1 MEDYSIRPITL
12 GTIDVPKVFLT
23 NQYGYGELV
32 REGCFSWYIEG
43 PSKRI
48 LVDTGSR
55 MQLLRFPAWEHQI
68 SFEQRLKDFGLKPA
82 DIDIVIL
89 THLHYE
95 HCGYCAL
102 FPNAKFYVQKTEYEF
117 ALNPHPSYAHFYD
130 KRQLENVNLE
140 LVEGDQE
147 IVKGVRTMF
156 TPGHCIG
163 AQSVLV
169 ETSQGIAG
177 ITGFCCIAQNFEP
190 PVALNTRD
198 NIINIGMYYDPIAA
212 YDNMLKFRDACD
224 ILIPI
229 HDPSFI
235 NVDRIPKPNVTYTPD
250 HKIR

>member
-1 MEDYSIRPITL
+1 MEDYSIRPIVL

-55 MQLLRFPAWEHQI
+55 MELLRFPAWNYSVPPE
-68 SFEQRLKDFGLKPA
+68 ERLKDFGLKPA

-95 HCGYCAL
+95 HCGYGTL
-102 FPNAKFYVQKTEYEF
+102 YPNAKFYVQKSEYEF
-117 ALNPHPSYAHFYD
+117 ALDPHPAYAHYYD
-130 KRQLENVNLE
+130 KRQMDGLDLE
-140 LVEGDQE
+140 LIEGDHD

-156 TPGHCIG
+156 TPGHSIG
-163 AQSVLV
+163 TQSVLI
-169 ETSQGIAG
+169 ETNRGIAG
-177 ITGFCCIAQNFEP
+177 ITGFCCISQNFEP
-190 PVALNTRD
+190 PVALHARD
-198 NIINIGMYYDPIAA
+198 NIINIGMYYNPLDA

-224 ILIPI
+224 ILVPI
-229 HDPSFI
+229 HDPAFI
-235 NVDRIPKPNVTYTPD
+235 NVDRIPKPNVSYTSY